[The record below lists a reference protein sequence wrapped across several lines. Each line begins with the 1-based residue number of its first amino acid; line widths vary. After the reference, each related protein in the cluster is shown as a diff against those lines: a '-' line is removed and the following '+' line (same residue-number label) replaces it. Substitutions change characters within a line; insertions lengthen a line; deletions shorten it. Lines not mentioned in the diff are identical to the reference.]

1 MTKSC
6 VLKTFLWLLNLL
18 SYITWSLQKTMRKCK
33 VQRRIH
39 IHLRKDAR
47 KFSIWILK
55 ELKKKMKCT
64 TLLVVQTLFLKL
76 LNVFFFHSKFYKR
89 VLNKKE
95 TELTLRSIFSTS
107 TFNEFYLFAYWFL
120 IAKNWSTQLLL
131 SSTLQA

>member
-1 MTKSC
+1 
-6 VLKTFLWLLNLL
+6 
-18 SYITWSLQKTMRKCK
+18 MRKCK

-55 ELKKKMKCT
+55 ELKKMKYA

-76 LNVFFFHSKFYKR
+76 LNVFFFHSKFDKR

-95 TELTLRSIFSTS
+95 AELTLRSIFSTS
-107 TFNEFYLFAYWFL
+107 TFDEFYLFAY
-120 IAKNWSTQLLL
+120 
-131 SSTLQA
+131 